1 MTQIQIWKS
10 GKQYAYMPLEGSFSS
25 AGGALTITAPSPV
38 GAVATKAYDNTY
50 ITSGTYCAEKI
61 YLPEA
66 DLQWGSVYDTKH
78 TSRLAIIVGGKY
90 NGSQKETFYRVD
102 LTNDQT
108 SETMNILRNHVYQLT
123 IKSVTDDGYDT
134 AELAYKS
141 VPKNIGFT
149 AELTPWT
156 ESSEVSVPSIIGYRM
171 VYQKRM
177 VTYCCGIQ
185 LPDLMF
191 LKRRINGWGIIMAL
205 TITDFMAKQTAFM
218 PQCTR

>member
-78 TSRLAIIVGGKY
+78 TSRLAIIVG
-90 NGSQKETFYRVD
+90 V
-102 LTNDQT
+102 
-108 SETMNILRNHVYQLT
+108 NITVRRKRH
-123 IKSVTDDGYDT
+123 
-134 AELAYKS
+134 
-141 VPKNIGFT
+141 FT
-149 AELTPWT
+149 
-156 ESSEVSVPSIIGYRM
+156 
-171 VYQKRM
+171 
-177 VTYCCGIQ
+177 
-185 LPDLMF
+185 
-191 LKRRINGWGIIMAL
+191 GWI
-205 TITDFMAKQTAFM
+205 
-218 PQCTR
+218 